1 MKFAPINKRLGD
13 FFLENHRDDFNP
25 FLLSTETIP
34 TFIDLLASEYAV
46 EPYSFEL
53 NE

>member
-25 FLLSTETIP
+25 FLLTTDSIP
-34 TFIDLLASEYAV
+34 SFIALLASEYTT
-46 EPYSFEL
+46 EPYVFDV